1 MKLIL
6 LLVAVCGLVN
16 CRPQDFNSNFR
27 LANPIYITSYI
38 YDLLPDQSY
47 FYSYEQND
55 EQKKFERGF
64 IRQGP
69 TPEEDINT
77 VEGSY
82 SYVGPDGQNYN
93 VTYTADENGFQ
104 PSGDHLPP
112 SAGVKPK
119 LGISSAALASL
130 SG

>member
-1 MKLIL
+1 M
-6 LLVAVCGLVN
+6 
-16 CRPQDFNSNFR
+16 
-27 LANPIYITSYI
+27 
-38 YDLLPDQSY
+38 
-47 FYSYEQND
+47 
-55 EQKKFERGF
+55 
-64 IRQGP
+64 
-69 TPEEDINT
+69 
-77 VEGSY
+77 EGSY

-130 SG
+130 SGWSTKGLTYTKIVYILKRIVILVIK

>member
-1 MKLIL
+1 MNSKLL
-6 LLVAVCGLVN
+6 YY
-16 CRPQDFNSNFR
+16 FR
-27 LANPIYITSYI
+27 
-38 YDLLPDQSY
+38 
-47 FYSYEQND
+47 YEQND
-55 EQKKFERGF
+55 EQRKFERGF
-64 IRQGP
+64 IKPGP

-82 SYVGPDGQNYN
+82 SYVGPDGETYN

-104 PSGDHLPP
+104 PSGDHIPM

-130 SG
+130 AG